1 MLLDK
6 TKIASF
12 SSRHLYLINPIIHS
26 FLQYHQPFVELTQS
40 QDYKPYFCFLM
51 EIIQVKEVS
60 KFYAN
65 HTALNNVSF
74 DVPKGKIF
82 GLLGPNGA
90 GKTSLIRI
98 INQITAPDQGE
109 IIFNG
114 QPLTKEH
121 IKQIGYL
128 PEERG
133 LYKKMSVY
141 DQLMYFA
148 RLRGM
153 NRTDAHHRIN
163 NWLEKFEATTW
174 KKKKIEELSKGMQQK
189 IQFIVTV
196 MHNPDFII
204 LDEPFTGF
212 DPKNTQIIKDE
223 IMNLKAN
230 GASIMLSTHRMEN
243 VEAICDNV
251 VLLNKAKV
259 VTQGSVMDVRNSLKD
274 NTFSLTYTGQLDPTK
289 IANIEVKN
297 LAQRQTDTT
306 LLFSYKGNPDIQLFN
321 DPSINITEYRE
332 VIPSMQ
338 DVFLTLT
345 DNSSDE

>member
-1 MLLDK
+1 M
-6 TKIASF
+6 S
-12 SSRHLYLINPIIHS
+12 
-26 FLQYHQPFVELTQS
+26 
-40 QDYKPYFCFLM
+40 
-51 EIIQVKEVS
+51 IIQLQGIS

-65 HTALNNVSF
+65 HTALNKVSF
-74 DVPKGKIF
+74 NVPKGSIF

-98 INQITAPDQGE
+98 INQITAPDEGSILLDGE
-109 IIFNG
+109 KLN
-114 QPLTKEH
+114 KEH
-121 IKQIGYL
+121 IKRIGYL

-141 DQLMYFA
+141 DQLLYFA
-148 RLRGM
+148 KLRGM
-153 NRTDAHHRIN
+153 KVSDAKKTIHM
-163 NWLEKFEATTW
+163 WLEKFEATTW
-174 KKKKIEELSKGMQQK
+174 KNKKIEELSKGMQQK

-212 DPKNTQIIKDE
+212 DPKNTQLIKDE
-223 IMNLKAN
+223 IQNLKNN

-259 VTQGSVMDVRNSLKD
+259 VAQGSVMDVRRSLKTD
-274 NTFSLTYTGQLDPTK
+274 LFELACTNSVNPEDISGINIVSTENKDGLTRMVFSYQST
-289 IANIEVKN
+289 EN
-297 LAQRQTDTT
+297 LAALAAQ
-306 LLFSYKGNPDIQLFN
+306 DIQ
-321 DPSINITEYRE
+321 IKEYRE

-338 DVFLTLT
+338 EVFLTLT
-345 DNSSDE
+345 DSDHE

>member
-1 MLLDK
+1 
-6 TKIASF
+6 
-12 SSRHLYLINPIIHS
+12 
-26 FLQYHQPFVELTQS
+26 
-40 QDYKPYFCFLM
+40 M

-109 IIFNG
+109 IFFNG
-114 QPLTKEH
+114 QLLTKEH

-153 NRTDAHHRIN
+153 NRTDAHQRIN

-204 LDEPFTGF
+204 FDEPFTGF
-212 DPKNTQIIKDE
+212 DPKNTQLIKDE
-223 IMNLKAN
+223 ILNLKAN

-274 NTFSLTYTGQLDPTK
+274 NTFSLTYTGQLDPTQ
-289 IANIEVKN
+289 IAHIEVKN
-297 LAQRQTDTT
+297 LAQRQTDAT
-306 LLFSYKGNPDIQLFN
+306 LLFSYTGKPDIQLFN
-321 DPSINITEYRE
+321 DPRINITEYRE